1 MGGVVWKALILSGIS
16 CLVLSPL
23 SFAQDG
29 PTAQVRSTVD
39 KVLDILKDPALK
51 GPEKEEARRKR
62 LKEVIYPRFDFSEM
76 AMRSLGVHW
85 RKRTPQ
91 EREEFVNL
99 FGDLLEQS
107 YRKKLESYTD
117 QDIRYT
123 KEEVDQAYGLV
134 STKITSEKENLDILI
149 DYKVI
154 RRDAEWRV
162 YDVVIEGVSL
172 VSNYRAQ
179 FNRIIQTS
187 SYADLVRKMQVK
199 QEAEALSTVPTPQ
212 R

>member
-1 MGGVVWKALILSGIS
+1 MGGVVQKALILCGIS
-16 CLVLSPL
+16 CVVFSLS
-23 SFAQDG
+23 SFAQEG

-39 KVLDILKDPALK
+39 KVLDILRDPALK

-62 LKEVIYPRFDFSEM
+62 LKEAIYPRFDFSEM
-76 AMRSLGVHW
+76 AQRSLGVHW

-91 EREEFVNL
+91 EREEFVSL

-107 YRKKLESYTD
+107 YRKKIESYTD

-154 RRDAEWRV
+154 RRDGEWRV

-172 VSNYRAQ
+172 ISNYRAQ

-187 SYADLVRKMQVK
+187 SYADLVRKMRVK
-199 QEAEALSTVPTPQ
+199 QEAEVLSTVPTPQ